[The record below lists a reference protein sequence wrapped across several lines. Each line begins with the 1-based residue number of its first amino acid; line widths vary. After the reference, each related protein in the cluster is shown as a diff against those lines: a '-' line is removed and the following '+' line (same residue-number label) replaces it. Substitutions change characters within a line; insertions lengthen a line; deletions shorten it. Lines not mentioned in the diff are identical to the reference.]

1 MATSGRTCST
11 KTTEVNFPDTIENS
25 YSQQEE
31 TKLNFGASKNRL
43 LLSQVAYFQNYQLQT
58 SKDRKDHDEERKY
71 RYSKNKLLM
80 SQVAYYL
87 SCRLKTKVTGF
98 LCSAPNV
105 NMVPSGKSP
114 SRKNTEVNIPEGNE
128 KSCCQQEENRL
139 NARANKKTLL
149 RSQVV
154 DFLNDWLKI
163 HEEQKDHEEDQKYED
178 KQNKLLMSQAA
189 CDLGCRLKTEEND
202 ADEDEGVHVAEAE
215 IIQESRAPRLIGEV
229 PKVDVQRVPEDS
241 LEECAITR
249 SSSYG
254 PTASSQPHGDTDEIT
269 FEEDNVDSALV
280 AGSPSSHDVVEDAL
294 VILSEDGK
302 DHEEDQKYEDK
313 QNKLL
318 MSQAACDLGCRLK
331 TEENDADEDEGVHVA
346 EAEIIQES
354 RASRLIGEVPKVDVQ
369 RVPEDSLEECAITR
383 SSSYGPT
390 ASSQPHGDTD
400 EITFEEDNVDSAL
413 VAGSPS
419 SHDVVED
426 ALVILSEDGKDHE
439 EDQKY
444 EDKQNKLLMSQ
455 AACDLGCR
463 LKTEENDAD
472 EDEGVHVAEAEIIQ
486 ESRASRLIGEVP
498 KVDVQRVPEDSLE
511 ECAITRSSS
520 YGPTASSQ
528 PHGDTDEITFEED
541 HVDSALVAGS
551 PSSHDVVEDA
561 LIILSEDGKDH
572 EEDQKYEDKQ
582 NKLLMSQAACDLGCR
597 LKTEENDADEDE
609 GVHVAEAEIIQ
620 ESRAPRLI
628 GEVPKVDV
636 QRVPEDSLEEC
647 AITRS
652 SSYGPTASSQPHG
665 DTDEIT
671 FEEDNVDSALVAGS
685 PSSHDVVED
694 ALVILSES
702 QSDDDDEEEKGPVP
716 HRNLQESVEEEAP
729 QESWDEGYSTLSVP
743 PGTSAFNEPYRS
755 NLHSLEEQQVDLAC
769 DIDKIKISKK
779 RKKTK
784 THHAPGSSWSWW
796 KQKSLKSSGTHWI
809 YWIPCIQPI
818 LSYFTPARLTHMLFF
833 ICRRACS
840 LDFGH
845 GQ

>member
-1 MATSGRTCST
+1 MATSGRTCSM

-114 SRKNTEVNIPEGNE
+114 SRKNTEVNIPEENE

-139 NARANKKTLL
+139 NAGANKRTLL
-149 RSQVV
+149 RSQVA
-154 DFLNDWLKI
+154 DFLNDQLKI
-163 HEEQKDHEEDQKYED
+163 HEDQKDHEEDQKYED
-178 KQNKLLMSQAA
+178 KQNKLLMSQVA

-202 ADEDEGVHVAEAE
+202 ADEDEDVHVAEAE

-254 PTASSQPHGDTDEIT
+254 PTDSSQPHGDTDEIT
-269 FEEDNVDSALV
+269 FEEDHVDSALA

-294 VILSEDGK
+294 IILSEDGR
-302 DHEEDQKYEDK
+302 DHEEDQTYEDK

-331 TEENDADEDEGVHVA
+331 TEENDADEDE
-346 EAEIIQES
+346 
-354 RASRLIGEVPKVDVQ
+354 D
-369 RVPEDSLEECAITR
+369 
-383 SSSYGPT
+383 
-390 ASSQPHGDTD
+390 
-400 EITFEEDNVDSAL
+400 
-413 VAGSPS
+413 
-419 SHDVVED
+419 
-426 ALVILSEDGKDHE
+426 
-439 EDQKY
+439 
-444 EDKQNKLLMSQ
+444 
-455 AACDLGCR
+455 
-463 LKTEENDAD
+463 
-472 EDEGVHVAEAEIIQ
+472 
-486 ESRASRLIGEVP
+486 
-498 KVDVQRVPEDSLE
+498 
-511 ECAITRSSS
+511 
-520 YGPTASSQ
+520 
-528 PHGDTDEITFEED
+528 
-541 HVDSALVAGS
+541 
-551 PSSHDVVEDA
+551 
-561 LIILSEDGKDH
+561 
-572 EEDQKYEDKQ
+572 
-582 NKLLMSQAACDLGCR
+582 
-597 LKTEENDADEDE
+597 
-609 GVHVAEAEIIQ
+609 VHVAEAEIIQ

-652 SSYGPTASSQPHG
+652 SSYGPTDSSQPHG

-671 FEEDNVDSALVAGS
+671 FEEDHVDSALAAGS

-694 ALVILSES
+694 ALIILSEDGRDHEEDQTYEDKQNKLLMSQAACDLGCRLKTEENDADEDEDVHVAEAEIIQESRAPRLIGEVPKVDVQRVPEDSLEECAITRSSSYGPTDSSQPHGDTDEITFEEDHVDSALAAGSPSSHDVVEDALITLSEDRKDHEEDQKYEDKQNELMSPEACDLGCRLKTGENDADEDEDVHVAEAEIIQESRAPRLIGEVPKVDVQRVPEDSLEECAITRSSRYGPTDSSQPHGDTDEITFEEDHVDSALAAGSPSSHDVVEDALIILSES
-702 QSDDDDEEEKGPVP
+702 QSEDEEEEEKWPVP

-729 QESWDEGYSTLSVP
+729 QESWYEGYSTLSVP
-743 PGTSAFNEPYRS
+743 LGTSAFNEPYRS
-755 NLHSLEEQQVDLAC
+755 NLHSLEEQQVNLAC
-769 DIDKIKISKK
+769 DIDSEYSIVKAVKLHFVSQIDPIVFGLCSPVRAESCHHCGLNLYISVDFS
-779 RKKTK
+779 
-784 THHAPGSSWSWW
+784 HSGF
-796 KQKSLKSSGTHWI
+796 SLRHV
-809 YWIPCIQPI
+809 
-818 LSYFTPARLTHMLFF
+818 
-833 ICRRACS
+833 
-840 LDFGH
+840 H
-845 GQ
+845 GVGQ